1 MPKIGSWDELK
12 KFRESVA
19 ADANTYASTT
29 DRVVLAVGMATCGA
43 AAGAGETMES
53 LLDEIRKKNLTN
65 VSVIPTGCYGYCY
78 AEPMV
83 EVRIPGKPPVRYGNV
98 DDALARKIV
107 GKHVGDGEIIED
119 AVIRQEVL
127 RP

>member
-1 MPKIGSWDELK
+1 MPIIKSWNDLK
-12 KFRESVA
+12 QFREGIQSS
-19 ADANTYASTT
+19 ANTYTADT
-29 DRVVLAVGMATCGA
+29 DRVVLAVGTATCGV
-43 AAGAGETMES
+43 AAGANETMEA
-53 LLDEIRKKNLTN
+53 LIEAAKQNHLTN
-65 VSVIPTGCYGYCY
+65 VSVIPTGCYGFCY

-98 DDALARKIV
+98 DEKMAYKIV
-107 GKHVGDGEIIED
+107 DRHVMNGHIIED